1 MNAFVAFVGRRLS
14 LFVLVAQCRPRQN
27 SPRVLFAGLQ
37 SSVYVA
43 SRYFE
48 ILLLPCS
55 VWVLLS
61 FLLLPGI
68 LGRLLAVPISGG
80 LRRIP

>member
-55 VWVLLS
+55 VAP
-61 FLLLPGI
+61 LLLPGI